1 MGNKYEKKG
10 NQKNFP
16 WLPVIA
22 VACLLLLIIGGALIL
37 GKSDGSRPIGSN
49 STPTPIA
56 QATPT
61 PLPEGALYIP
71 AAEFPDI
78 YDKENLRPFVYYN
91 GKVYFYTWKYGFSP
105 TAGST
110 LESVDTTNKEEVY
123 KAIASYIGSTVSV
136 YDEGTIRGDNEVI
149 LNLASTSVGTV
160 YGAVGFDEDFRICIS
175 GEWTDDNGETI
186 YYLDYYE
193 CLSDIYL
200 TKGSDLITDRLYLYA
215 RIPNTTDQKIKDFVT
230 AMNEAPFVYLEPN
243 TVTVEEGEV
252 PMLNGE
258 PDFRYIEDY
267 STVVEFVPA
276 DNVPITFTVYKNG
289 YVRYNGYG
297 LENYYMTVDPAAVAY
312 LFE

>member
-1 MGNKYEKKG
+1 MGNKYAKKG
-10 NQKNFP
+10 KQKNSL
-16 WLPVIA
+16 WVAVIA
-22 VACLLLLIIGGALIL
+22 VVCLLLLIGVGAFFISKSGDSQPGGTQT
-37 GKSDGSRPIGSN
+37 
-49 STPTPIA
+49 TPTPA
-56 QATPT
+56 PTATPI
-61 PLPEGALYIP
+61 PEGALYIP
-71 AAEFPDI
+71 AAEVPDVSTGESI
-78 YDKENLRPFVYYN
+78 RPFVYYN
-91 GKVYFYTWKYGFSP
+91 GKVYFYTWSYGFSP
-105 TAGST
+105 TAGGT
-110 LESVDTTNKEEVY
+110 LESVDMSNKEGVY
-123 KAIASYIGSTVSV
+123 KAIASFIGNTVSV

-160 YGAVGFDEDFRICIS
+160 YGAVGYDEDFRICIS
-175 GEWTDDNGETI
+175 GDWTNDEGETV

-215 RIPNTTDQKIKDFVT
+215 RIPNTTEQNIKDFVT

-243 TVTVEEGEV
+243 TATGDEV

-276 DNVPITFTVYKNG
+276 DTVPITFTVYKNG
-289 YVRYNGYG
+289 YVRYDGYG